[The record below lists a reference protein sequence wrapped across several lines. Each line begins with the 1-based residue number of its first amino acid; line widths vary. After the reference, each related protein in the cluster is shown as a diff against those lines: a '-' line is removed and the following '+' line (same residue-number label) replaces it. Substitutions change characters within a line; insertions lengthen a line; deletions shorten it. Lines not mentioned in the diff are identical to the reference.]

1 MNIKGKVSEGLLKEI
16 SDTIDRITTIK
27 AISQADAI
35 ITEVIDPIGDYFLEE
50 KEKQRKEYKR
60 KIEEII
66 SIAET
71 NRVVAQMVIGSQ
83 LEEIEELEATLE
95 EAEARIDRLADDKRD
110 LMERIHELEMENQR
124 LAKHCQ
130 EVEADAIFA
139 GLDIAAK
146 KADTKKADEP
156 KKADPTPKAADP
168 KAYESLDSLLK
179 FLFGDEEDK

>member
-27 AISQADAI
+27 AVSQADAI
-35 ITEVIDPIGDYFLEE
+35 LTEIIDPIGDYFLEE
-50 KEKQRKEYKR
+50 KEKQRNRYES
-60 KIEEII
+60 KIEEIT

-124 LAKHCQ
+124 LMEHCQ
-130 EVEADAIFA
+130 KVEAESIFA
-139 GLDIAAK
+139 QLDAA
-146 KADTKKADEP
+146 AAKKADEP
-156 KKADPTPKAADP
+156 KKDKEAPKAADP